1 MSTLSKQQNTSG
13 WDEEAVYDL
22 WKIAT
27 SLVGNKNVYKSEK
40 IFFVIAIYQA

>member
-1 MSTLSKQQNTSG
+1 MSTVSKQQKTSG

-27 SLVGNKNVYKSEK
+27 CLLWNKKLHKSEK